1 MRIIV
6 SMSITE
12 KVMRKLAHFQR
23 SEIKDFL
30 PYLKGKCY
38 VKIKYLGGAGLID
51 QRLCVPSLGDVEVSK
66 VKNCRICC
74 SSIRK
79 THSGNLKIICYQFV
93 RFIFLIYFKKLMK
106 RPGKHKF
113 ENFLIFGLNCFQ
125 IGFVDFPS
133 SKFTSL

>member
-38 VKIKYLGGAGLID
+38 VKI
-51 QRLCVPSLGDVEVSK
+51 
-66 VKNCRICC
+66 
-74 SSIRK
+74 
-79 THSGNLKIICYQFV
+79 
-93 RFIFLIYFKKLMK
+93 
-106 RPGKHKF
+106 
-113 ENFLIFGLNCFQ
+113 
-125 IGFVDFPS
+125 
-133 SKFTSL
+133 